1 MCTGSS
7 DPRNF
12 DRSREASTTL
22 RWYALNYGLLIREK
36 GNYVK
41 LIPLLVAAGLLFSGV
56 ASAQS
61 GADLVKSKNCM
72 GCHDLDKKKV
82 GPGFQ
87 EIAAKNKGSKD
98 AEATLIAKLR
108 DGKGHMKIAASD
120 DELKTLIHYVLSQ
133 K

>member
-1 MCTGSS
+1 M
-7 DPRNF
+7 
-12 DRSREASTTL
+12 
-22 RWYALNYGLLIREK
+22 
-36 GNYVK
+36 K

-61 GADLVKSKNCM
+61 GADLAKAKNCM

-120 DELKTLIHYVLSQ
+120 DELKTLVQYVLSQ